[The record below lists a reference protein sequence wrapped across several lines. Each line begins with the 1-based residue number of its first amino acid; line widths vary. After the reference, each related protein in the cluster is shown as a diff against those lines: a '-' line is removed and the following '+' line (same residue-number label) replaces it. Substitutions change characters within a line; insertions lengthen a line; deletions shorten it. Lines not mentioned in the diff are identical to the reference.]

1 MKGQKILK
9 ALSFIHPKYI
19 DEAEFDTISAS
30 QKTGFPHR
38 KLLTLILAACLVFA
52 MAASAYAANLFG
64 IRELFRTQSRQLPE
78 TAEPYIQPGTVA
90 ETAPTGWTCEI
101 TESLAD
107 NANVMVTV
115 AIHGGDK
122 YIVAPTYDS
131 AGDSVSEIGL
141 SGNQTLGEYAAEQ
154 GKKLLFVGASITRI
168 GDTEG
173 INGSQRMQ
181 SLADNEMVILAAT
194 EQTVSTENPNA
205 VCTVYALEGGKEDV
219 QRIELPFTLNAAP
232 TAGEEIVYHP
242 ENPEAIPGLTVG
254 DMTVTQTA
262 LGYNIR
268 MPETVTDQA
277 KYYEIMKVTIDGI
290 TYGDG
295 SGSVTQGDETWF
307 EARMCQGTLGDKL
320 VARYYDWNGQPIGE
334 IAFSK

>member
-1 MKGQKILK
+1 MKGQKIMK
-9 ALSFIHPKYI
+9 VLSFIKPQYVH
-19 DEAEFDTISAS
+19 EAEFDTISAS

-78 TAEPYIQPGTVA
+78 TAEPYIQPGTAA

-101 TESLAD
+101 TETLAD
-107 NANVMVTV
+107 NANV
-115 AIHGGDK
+115 
-122 YIVAPTYDS
+122 
-131 AGDSVSEIGL
+131 AGDPVSEIGL

-154 GKKLLFVGASITRI
+154 GKTLLFVGASITKV

-173 INGSQRMQ
+173 INGSQRIQ

-205 VCTVYALEGGKEDV
+205 VCTVYALEDGKEDV

-232 TAGEEIVYHP
+232 AADEEMIYHP
-242 ENPEAIPGLTVG
+242 ENPEAIPGMTVG
-254 DMTVTQTA
+254 DLTVTQTA

-290 TYGDG
+290 AYGDG

-320 VARYYDWNGQPIGE
+320 VARYFDWNGQPIGE
-334 IAFSK
+334 IVFSK

>member
-1 MKGQKILK
+1 MKGKKLLI
-9 ALSFIHPKYI
+9 ALSFIHPQYI
-19 DEAEFDTISAS
+19 HEAEFDTISAS

-78 TAEPYIQPGTVA
+78 AAEPYIQPETVA
-90 ETAPTGWTCEI
+90 ETTDAGWTCEI

-115 AIHGGDK
+115 AVHGGDK
-122 YIVAPTYDS
+122 YIVAPTYVS
-131 AGDSVSEIGL
+131 AADSVSEIGL
-141 SGNQTLGEYAAEQ
+141 SGNQTLGQYAAEQ
-154 GKKLLFVGASITRI
+154 GKTLLFVGASITKI

-173 INGSQRMQ
+173 VNGSQRMQ
-181 SLADNEMVILAAT
+181 SLADNEMMILAAT

-205 VCTVYALEGGKEDV
+205 VCTVYALEDGKEDV

-232 TAGEEIVYHP
+232 AVGEEIVYHP
-242 ENPEAIPGLTVG
+242 ENPEAIGGMTVG
-254 DMTVTQTA
+254 NLTVTQTA

-268 MPETVTDQA
+268 MPETATDQA
-277 KYYEIMKVTIDGI
+277 KYDEIMKVTIDGI

-295 SGSVTQGDETWF
+295 GGSVTQGDETWF
-307 EARMCQGTLGDKL
+307 EARMCRGTLGDKL
-320 VARYYDWNGQPIGE
+320 IVRCFDWNGQPIGE
-334 IAFSK
+334 VTFRR